1 MSLLLFHVLQ
11 SCSIINHYRCHLHLL
26 AACWEKRAVVHSV
39 QKTLPR
45 WTLPDNGAI
54 SYWITDRLM
63 SGCVRPSSLL
73 TVSAGRAKK
82 VAAALYFLYVYA
94 REALMV
100 RSILL
105 NSLFFFLTMSF
116 KCINLYVKRTF
127 SRTSACVRSNSDLV
141 TLRTSQD
148 LDWRVQQVGPIMFSS
163 VLCSR
168 RNSLQRSP

>member
-1 MSLLLFHVLQ
+1 MYRKLSHDERYLIMELSVTESLTDWCQAAFGPAACWQFQLGGQKKWQRHTAATALLLFV
-11 SCSIINHYRCHLHLL
+11 CFPFY
-26 AACWEKRAVVHSV
+26 
-39 QKTLPR
+39 
-45 WTLPDNGAI
+45 
-54 SYWITDRLM
+54 SY
-63 SGCVRPSSLL
+63 
-73 TVSAGRAKK
+73 K
-82 VAAALYFLYVYA
+82 LYFLYVYA